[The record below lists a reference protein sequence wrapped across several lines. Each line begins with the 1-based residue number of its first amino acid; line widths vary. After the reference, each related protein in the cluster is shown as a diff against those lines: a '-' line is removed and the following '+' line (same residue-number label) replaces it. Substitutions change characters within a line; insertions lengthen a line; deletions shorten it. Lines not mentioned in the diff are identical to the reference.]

1 MRTQSDDHFVSLFH
15 EVCKL
20 IVVFG
25 EEKEIRAKISF
36 LFAVKLAVKL
46 NRRDIRVNETEKRP
60 GQIKSPN
67 FAILA
72 TIFQYKRIIRIRPA
86 YQGKTSGT
94 HAIVAPNLR
103 PLDKILGFGL
113 LLEPRSYN
121 SQQEKERKSAA
132 QPHREKGQF
141 PAGVRTGRR
150 RNIGRGFYALSIER
164 RKKPSP
170 QRFYFVHQIHH
181 CRFPHT
187 PKKAKKDAIQRL
199 FLPAHTSPD
208 RVGDH
213 LNFFFGH
220 VAQIFPRP
228 KISGQFFR
236 IHNHRVKVIVL
247 NYLVGKTNN

>member
-60 GQIKSPN
+60 WQIKSPN

-72 TIFQYKRIIRIRPA
+72 TIFQYKRVIRIRPA

-121 SQQEKERKSAA
+121 SQQEKERKSVAH
-132 QPHREKGQF
+132 PHREKGQF
-141 PAGVRTGRR
+141 PAGARTGRR

-164 RKKPSP
+164 RRKPSP

-187 PKKAKKDAIQRL
+187 PKKQRATRAAVIPARAHFSRSRKRSFEL
-199 FLPAHTSPD
+199 VLWLCGSNLPS
-208 RVGDH
+208 
-213 LNFFFGH
+213 N
-220 VAQIFPRP
+220 
-228 KISGQFFR
+228 
-236 IHNHRVKVIVL
+236 
-247 NYLVGKTNN
+247 